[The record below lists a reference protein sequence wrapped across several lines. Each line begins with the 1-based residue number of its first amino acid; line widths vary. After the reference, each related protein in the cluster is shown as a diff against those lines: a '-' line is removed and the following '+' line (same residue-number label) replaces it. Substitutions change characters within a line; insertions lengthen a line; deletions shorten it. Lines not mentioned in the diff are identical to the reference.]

1 MVTDSWQDGGSNPDE
16 VAKQAASGMV
26 TGRFTRPQ
34 GPGHDCLSIA
44 SRPLSSSQNEGSS
57 ADCPSNLSMESGGGI
72 TVTQGESSNNVDQPN
87 ADPSPAAVT
96 FVTTE
101 HFTLQGARSSTIAEA
116 TGRATM
122 FLGTVSGGLIALG
135 LIATAAGVGAAF
147 YAFGLIL
154 LPTLA
159 FVGLVTFD
167 RVLQSGIEDHGYTR
181 RIARLRGYYFQYA
194 PELAGYL
201 LSVPR
206 AEQLRMQGL
215 RGGAW
220 QGFLTVAGMVG
231 VVTAVLAGSAA
242 GLLAAVASGRS
253 LVAALVAGV
262 PVAIVVLVW
271 LMRYQLSAWEQVSTA
286 RLFPDE

>member
-1 MVTDSWQDGGSNPDE
+1 MPDPELRKNLDQADS
-16 VAKQAASGMV
+16 
-26 TGRFTRPQ
+26 
-34 GPGHDCLSIA
+34 
-44 SRPLSSSQNEGSS
+44 
-57 ADCPSNLSMESGGGI
+57 
-72 TVTQGESSNNVDQPN
+72 
-87 ADPSPAAVT
+87 DPRPAAVT

-194 PELAGYL
+194 PELVAHL
-201 LSVPR
+201 LSVPP
-206 AEQLRMQGL
+206 AERLRVQGL